1 MTNLLSI
8 FSRYEIFDERS
19 FETLYKRLPSDF
31 PLKQINKNNIFNKTN
46 HYFDFTENRIYEEKV
61 TFMNAIVDIDNLWLT
76 DSEEI
81 VFTNC
86 IFRKKL
92 TIGKR
97 EPKLKNIYIDNCIFM
112 EELNIH
118 SISNLSNLS
127 IYNSNFRALNINNVK
142 VLDSIF
148 FSYNSFLLLS
158 MRDTEAGI
166 FDAIKN
172 DIRFYES
179 VDNIFS
185 KLHFSY
191 TQVRLRNIR
200 KLPTIK
206 EYLFQTEPER
216 MNEVKKLYSKLK
228 LYLLMPSIFYDIRI
242 NLFKMNNESASE
254 LATAS
259 EKYEN
264 EYTVLQTIAFLKHNT
279 TIASD
284 RSRYTAI
291 RYTESLY
298 SQKGFFRKAFTRLFG
313 GFLKPSRILLFGFS
327 VFLIYSMVY
336 TNPDMVFS
344 GGGRSLNTLEA
355 IYFSGTTFLT
365 IGFGDIV
372 PISNLTRMISLSEG
386 FFGLLTMNT
395 FLISLVK
402 KYID

>member
-1 MTNLLSI
+1 MSNLRNI
-8 FSRYEIFDERS
+8 FARYGITDEDS
-19 FETLYKRLPSDF
+19 FNLIYNRMPSDF
-31 PLKQINKNNIFNKTN
+31 PLKLINKHNIFNKTN

-61 TFMNAIVDIDNLWLT
+61 TFINAIVDIDNLWLT
-76 DSEEI
+76 DSQEI

-86 IFRKKL
+86 IFMKRL

-97 EPKLKNIYIDNCIFM
+97 EPKLKNIFIDNCIFLQ
-112 EELNIH
+112 ELNIH
-118 SISNLSNLS
+118 SISNLANLS
-127 IYNSNFRALNINNVK
+127 IYNSNFRALSINNVK
-142 VLDSIF
+142 IQNNVF
-148 FSYNSFLLLS
+148 FSSNNFLFLS
-158 MRDTEAGI
+158 MRDNEAGI

-179 VDNIFS
+179 VDNTFS
-185 KLHFSY
+185 KLHFNY

-200 KLPTIK
+200 KLPIMK
-206 EYLFQTEPER
+206 EFLFRTESR
-216 MNEVKKLYSKLK
+216 NASDLKKLYSRMK
-228 LYLLMPSIFYDIRI
+228 LYLMIPSIFYESKM
-242 NLFKMNNESASE
+242 NLFKMNRESASE
-254 LATAS
+254 LASAS
-259 EKYEN
+259 ERYEN
-264 EYTVLQTIAFLKHNT
+264 EYSVLQTISFLKHNT

-284 RSRYTAI
+284 RSKYTAI

-298 SQKGFFRKAFTRLFG
+298 SQKGFFRKGFTRLIG
-313 GFLKPSRILLFGFS
+313 GFLKPSRILMFGFS
-327 VFLIYSMVY
+327 VFIIYALIY

-344 GGGRSLNTLEA
+344 GGGRSLNILEGF
-355 IYFSGTTFLT
+355 YFSGTTFLT